1 MNHASKKASTFST
14 GGSKKS
20 LPNGILKRVES
31 TDARQALDD
40 MEPTREQLDL
50 ETTNLLF
57 FEDSNLRK
65 DSIIRDKRLN
75 HNSGHK
81 VTHFEN

>member
-1 MNHASKKASTFST
+1 M
-14 GGSKKS
+14 
-20 LPNGILKRVES
+20 ES